1 MKELLLN
8 VENAANFKVTFSN
21 FVKKFSVMDK
31 SILIKLVDN
40 KFTATMSNF
49 EKSVI
54 KYAESEIND
63 VTFSENVTEAIFLP
77 FMSYEKVIKILE
89 FFGNDSLDLKITYDT
104 VDGNLVGLNIC
115 FRNENLTMELGCAK
129 ISLFETSLK
138 VTKDILAQLS
148 DTSNP
153 LYSIEA
159 TEEMI
164 NKIKNLSAT
173 NMDDE
178 IYIEAKEN
186 AAYLIGT

>member
-1 MKELLLN
+1 
-8 VENAANFKVTFSN
+8 
-21 FVKKFSVMDK
+21 
-31 SILIKLVDN
+31 
-40 KFTATMSNF
+40 
-49 EKSVI
+49 
-54 KYAESEIND
+54 
-63 VTFSENVTEAIFLP
+63 
-77 FMSYEKVIKILE
+77 
-89 FFGNDSLDLKITYDT
+89 LDLKITYDT

-186 AAYLIGT
+186 AAYLKGNSFEYKIADNISVNNSYGFMRQNIKNVDIDSYNLSVLEDKTVFKSMTNNTIVIMAKLIG

>member
-77 FMSYEKVIKILE
+77 FM
-89 FFGNDSLDLKITYDT
+89 
-104 VDGNLVGLNIC
+104 
-115 FRNENLTMELGCAK
+115 
-129 ISLFETSLK
+129 
-138 VTKDILAQLS
+138 
-148 DTSNP
+148 
-153 LYSIEA
+153 
-159 TEEMI
+159 
-164 NKIKNLSAT
+164 
-173 NMDDE
+173 
-178 IYIEAKEN
+178 
-186 AAYLIGT
+186 